1 LVEAAGMTR
10 HTFRQK
16 LKAQLAADL
25 ETSGF
30 SKEEIAT
37 LSGKHKISGHY
48 KGSHRMH
55 DDKEVVD

>member
-1 LVEAAGMTR
+1 MTR

-30 SKEEIAT
+30 SKDEIAA

-48 KGSHRMH
+48 KGSHRKH